1 MEFITWIHAKW
12 LYDSNPDALSSWK
25 KETVTFH
32 FSVKDR
38 SRRNCHRILWIWV
51 ISLLLLFALS
61 WKSFT
66 NFATRVT
73 PSHPLLS
80 QIAPFRGSE
89 HQGTIYLWLGVK
101 LEAKLEAEKMQEE
114 LTRTREVVRGCSF
127 VIRWTKQSKGKV
139 FHYSKLKDS
148 ACKHGGQFYISTSSV
163 ASPRHFPFFFFFFST
178 YLWLDWMQQGRSIRF
193 GRDRPL

>member
-1 MEFITWIHAKW
+1 MIEFITWIHAKW

-66 NFATRVT
+66 SFATRVT
-73 PSHPLLS
+73 PSHPPLL

-89 HQGTIYLWLGVK
+89 HQGTIYLRLGK
-101 LEAKLEAEKMQEE
+101 LEAKLEVEKMRKE

>member
-1 MEFITWIHAKW
+1 MIEFITWIHAKW

-66 NFATRVT
+66 SFATRVT
-73 PSHPLLS
+73 PSHPPLS

-89 HQGTIYLWLGVK
+89 HQGTIYLRLGK
-101 LEAKLEAEKMQEE
+101 LEAKLEVEKMRKE

-139 FHYSKLKDS
+139 FLLLEAERFSLQTWRTILHFHIQCCL
-148 ACKHGGQFYISTSSV
+148 SS
-163 ASPRHFPFFFFFFST
+163 PFSIFFFST

>member
-51 ISLLLLFALS
+51 ISLSSIRIIVKKFHEFRHESNAISPTPFTDRAFQRERASRHNLFMTWSKAGG
-61 WKSFT
+61 KAGGREDARGINT
-66 NFATRVT
+66 NE
-73 PSHPLLS
+73 
-80 QIAPFRGSE
+80 GSCQRMQLC
-89 HQGTIYLWLGVK
+89 HSMDKTIERESVSL
-101 LEAKLEAEKMQEE
+101 LEAERFSLQ
-114 LTRTREVVRGCSF
+114 TWRT
-127 VIRWTKQSKGKV
+127 ILH
-139 FHYSKLKDS
+139 FHIQCCL
-148 ACKHGGQFYISTSSV
+148 SS
-163 ASPRHFPFFFFFFST
+163 PFSIFFFST

>member
-66 NFATRVT
+66 SFATRVT
-73 PSHPLLS
+73 PSHPPLL

-89 HQGTIYLWLGVK
+89 HQGTIYLRLGK
-101 LEAKLEAEKMQEE
+101 LEAKLEVEKMRKE

-139 FHYSKLKDS
+139 FLLLEAERFSLQTWRTILHFHIQCCL
-148 ACKHGGQFYISTSSV
+148 SS
-163 ASPRHFPFFFFFFST
+163 PFSIFFFST

>member
-1 MEFITWIHAKW
+1 MIEFITWIHAKW

-66 NFATRVT
+66 SFATRVT
-73 PSHPLLS
+73 PSHPPLL

-89 HQGTIYLWLGVK
+89 HQGTIYLRLGK
-101 LEAKLEAEKMQEE
+101 LEAKLEVEKMRKE

-193 GRDRPL
+193 GRDRLV

>member
-51 ISLLLLFALS
+51 ISLSSIRIIVKKFHEFRHESNAISPTPFTDRAFQRERASRHNLFMTWSKAGGKAGGREDARGINTNEGSCQRMQLCHSMDKTIERESVSTTRS
-61 WKSFT
+61 WKIQPANMADNFT
-66 NFATRVT
+66 FPHPVL
-73 PSHPLLS
+73 PLL
-80 QIAPFRGSE
+80 
-89 HQGTIYLWLGVK
+89 TI
-101 LEAKLEAEKMQEE
+101 
-114 LTRTREVVRGCSF
+114 
-127 VIRWTKQSKGKV
+127 
-139 FHYSKLKDS
+139 FH
-148 ACKHGGQFYISTSSV
+148 
-163 ASPRHFPFFFFFFST
+163 FFFST

>member
-1 MEFITWIHAKW
+1 MIEFITWIHAKW

-66 NFATRVT
+66 SFATRVT
-73 PSHPLLS
+73 PSHPPLL

-89 HQGTIYLWLGVK
+89 HQGTIYLRLGK
-101 LEAKLEAEKMQEE
+101 LEAKLEVEKMRKE

-139 FHYSKLKDS
+139 FLLLEAERFSLQTWRTILHFHIQCCL
-148 ACKHGGQFYISTSSV
+148 SS
-163 ASPRHFPFFFFFFST
+163 PFSIFFFST